1 MNKKFISALLFGAM
15 LFAPASMFVSCSYD
29 DDIAELRGDL
39 DATKTDLS
47 SLVDEKMKNVD
58 AEIASLGAQAD
69 ALEAAYEAADEALQE
84 AIANATN
91 DAKGYADV
99 QAAQAQVAAIAAAQ
113 KMVSDAQA
121 ALETALAAVNTT
133 IGEHGKSI
141 SALLEADKQ
150 LTSAIAV
157 AQARADQA
165 YALAEQAQ
173 KLATDNA
180 AAIKSLNEA
189 LEGLKK
195 TVANLEGQV
204 SVLGEKVT
212 ALEKEA
218 QAQAAEIAAQKA
230 ALKALEESN
239 AKALDAAVKAAKDE
253 LLKEIEANSKKVA
266 DLEDKLAA
274 AEQAAQ
280 AAVNAAKAALEAQIA
295 EVAKNLAEEST
306 AYTDEKFAEALK
318 AAQAAQDAAT
328 EALNQLKELA
338 SKAELAEKAAEVQ
351 EAAQTAQAAANA
363 AQAAA
368 DEAKASLKVLE
379 EADKVLA
386 ERIAAL
392 EAVKEAYKAAD
403 ETLKIELQKA
413 ITDAVAALK
422 TELMGEI
429 AKVNASLAYQGKKLK
444 SLVFSPELY
453 YQGIEAVGVYSYNYT
468 ALTVADADVTKD
480 QKTDAPAL
488 LTNQNVSVVPD
499 VTFSYFLNPNN
510 ALVSE
515 NKANYNFILN
525 NANYTRAI
533 SNSDISIE
541 SVKVVGGKVNVVAKM
556 HNADKIS
563 EIPATGN
570 GKVDVVA
577 LQYTDKNQND
587 TVITSDFAALKH
599 YVVKNFIINK
609 VAQKGSVDTETAYH
623 THLFATAQQ
632 AIGNAP
638 MFEIAYKDDAIELDK
653 WINVHYNNGSADQL
667 WGGQATVNAKKFKL
681 VYELIGYKSGS
692 NATSESEHAT
702 INENNVLT
710 TKGYNNEVTPAIVG
724 RTPLLRVKLVDEN
737 SNKIAAVGY
746 TRIMITPI
754 KVADMF
760 VGPYNVNKPFN
771 VACNDAPVELGKMM
785 SWDQIENDVLAKVGL
800 SRKQF
805 DELYKLDADA
815 SSGVAYQF
823 ALNASGDYVPVTD
836 KWGDVKET
844 PLNDADH
851 ETDVLTWT
859 VGNNAAY
866 AFFKNTNNLT
876 KSVIVRFVPEND
888 ADNGIRP
895 VIYVTLTWTPS
906 SRLVA
911 PFASISD
918 ESKVYATWYAKNQK
932 ALGKSDLHAHV
943 NEATSA
949 NADEF
954 NFSVE
959 YSTFQDA
966 QGNIVKPSALIKQS
980 LNSNGYTTLANSSSF
995 GVKYQ
1000 FVTPEYA
1007 SAGSAENKTAD
1018 YYQLRAADAQ
1028 TLEARHGSGAW
1039 IAIATLDQ
1047 NSGVITYLNNTVAC
1061 DILNYAK
1068 HDELAAGQTL
1078 TAKVQMVATTCA
1090 PASSIS
1096 LSNHEMNVKF
1106 LRPLNVDGTKLAV
1119 VDANPSTHTIQ
1130 LAEGSVDALGN
1141 AAVLNF
1147 TDWRDFNNSQ
1157 VITSSNN
1164 TTDLF
1169 IFYGVT
1175 SIVQDPSK
1183 KVKSNFAQGGNSFTD
1198 LSDSEFKFTYT
1209 CTGTPAAN
1217 NMGTVTYEKVTTVA
1231 VHEFTAKI
1239 PVIVT
1244 YDWGKLYAE
1253 IEVLVKPTVN
1263 NARENRGF

>member
-15 LFAPASMFVSCSYD
+15 LIASTSTFVSCSYD
-29 DDIAELRGDL
+29 DDIADLRDDL
-39 DATKTDLS
+39 NATATDLNG
-47 SLVDEKMKNVD
+47 LVDQKMKAVD
-58 AEIASLGAQAD
+58 AEIASLGAQVD
-69 ALEAAYEAADEALQE
+69 ALEAAYEAADEALEE

-99 QAAQAQVAAIAAAQ
+99 QAAQAQAAAIDAAQ

-121 ALETALAAVNTT
+121 ALEAALTAVNTT
-133 IGEHGKSI
+133 LGEHGKSI

-150 LTSAIAV
+150 LTSAIAA

-266 DLEDKLAA
+266 DLEEKLAA
-274 AEQAAQ
+274 AEAAAQ
-280 AAVNAAKAALEAQIA
+280 AAVDAAKTALEAQIA
-295 EVAKNLAEEST
+295 EVAKKLAAEST
-306 AYTDEKFAEALK
+306 AYTDEKFAEALE
-318 AAQAAQDAAT
+318 AAQAAQDDAT
-328 EALNQLKELA
+328 AALNKLNDLA
-338 SKAELAEKAAEVQ
+338 SKEDLAKAAAEVKAAAA
-351 EAAQTAQAAANA
+351 AAQTAAN
-363 AQAAA
+363 
-368 DEAKASLKVLE
+368 EAKAALKGLEDADKALAAKIKALE
-379 EADKVLA
+379 EVKDAYKDADK
-386 ERIAAL
+386 AL
-392 EAVKEAYKAAD
+392 KAD
-403 ETLKIELQKA
+403 LQKA

-422 TELMGEI
+422 TELMGKI
-429 AKVNASLAYQGKKLK
+429 DKVNANLAYQGKKLK
-444 SLVFSPELY
+444 SLVFCPNLY

-468 ALTVADADVTKD
+468 ALTVANADVTKD
-480 QKTDAPAL
+480 QKTDAP
-488 LTNQNVSVVPD
+488 TTTTQNVSVVPD
-499 VTFSYFLNPNN
+499 VTFSYFLNPDN

-533 SNSDISIE
+533 SKSDISIE
-541 SVKVVGGKVNVVAKM
+541 SVKAENGKVNVVAKM
-556 HNADKIS
+556 HNADRIS
-563 EIPATGN
+563 EIPAAGN

-609 VAQKGSVDTETAYH
+609 VAQKGKVDSETAYH
-623 THLFATAQQ
+623 THLWGTAQQ
-632 AIGNAP
+632 AIANAP
-638 MFEIAYKDDAIELDK
+638 MFEIAYKDDAIELDQ

-692 NATSESEHAT
+692 NATSESEHAK
-702 INENNVLT
+702 IDENNVLT

-746 TRIMITPI
+746 ARILITPI
-754 KVADMF
+754 KVDDMF
-760 VGPYNVNKPFN
+760 VGPYKVTKPFN
-771 VACNDAPVELGKMM
+771 VACNDALIDLGKMM
-785 SWDQIENDVLAKVGL
+785 SWDKIENDVLAQVGL
-800 SRKQF
+800 SRAQF
-805 DELYKLDADA
+805 DDLYKLDADG
-815 SSGVAYQF
+815 SGVAYQF
-823 ALNASGDYVPVTD
+823 ALNASGNYVPVT

-844 PLNDADH
+844 PANDAAH

-876 KSVIVRFVPEND
+876 KSVIVRFVPENS

-895 VIYVTLTWTPS
+895 VIYVTLSWTPS

-932 ALGKSDLHAHV
+932 AQGKSDLHAHV
-943 NEATSA
+943 NEAKSG

-954 NFSVE
+954 DFSVE

-966 QGNIVKPSALIKQS
+966 QGNIVKPSTLIKQS
-980 LNSNGYTTLANSSSF
+980 LNSNGYTALANSPSF

-1007 SAGSAENKTAD
+1007 SAGSAENKTAG
-1018 YYQLRAADAQ
+1018 YYQLKATDAQ
-1028 TLEARHGSGAW
+1028 TLEARRGTGAW
-1039 IAIATLDQ
+1039 TPIATLNQ
-1047 NSGVITYLNNTVAC
+1047 TTGEITYLKNAVAF

-1106 LRPLNVDGTKLAV
+1106 LRPLNVDGTNLAV
-1119 VDANPSTHTIQ
+1119 VDANPSTHTIV
-1130 LAEGSVDALGN
+1130 LAEGNKDALGN

-1157 VITSSNN
+1157 VKTSSNN

-1169 IFYGVT
+1169 TFYGVT
-1175 SIVQDPSK
+1175 SIVQDPVK

-1217 NMGTVTYEKVTTVA
+1217 NMGTVTYQKITSVA
-1231 VHEFTAKI
+1231 VNEFTAKI